1 MIRALGWIQPPR
13 LSPKRLP
20 EGSPIGSRMGS
31 QMGPRSDPIPGPKW
45 DPNWIPFGTRMGS
58 RLDPIRVRS
67 GIPIGVQIWLRP
79 GPGLE
84 QGSQIWCHVYD
95 LRPAGPLVC
104 DDPRAEEEDRRY
116 TVSELKNGDGTAP
129 RVVVQSQDLPG
140 LGPMDIGYVQC
151 ILNTSNVSSVY

>member
-1 MIRALGWIQPPR
+1 MPWGGFSPPGCPR
-13 LSPKRLP
+13 SGSPKGAQL
-20 EGSPIGSRMGS
+20 
-31 QMGPRSDPIPGPKW
+31 GPVWDPKW
-45 DPNWIPFGTRMGS
+45 DPNRIPFQVPNGIQPGAQFGSRMGS
-58 RLDPIRVRS
+58 RLDPIRVPS
-67 GIPIGVQIWLRP
+67 GIPIGVQIWLGP

-104 DDPRAEEEDRRY
+104 DDQRAEEEDRRY

-140 LGPMDIGYVQC
+140 LGPMDIGYIQC